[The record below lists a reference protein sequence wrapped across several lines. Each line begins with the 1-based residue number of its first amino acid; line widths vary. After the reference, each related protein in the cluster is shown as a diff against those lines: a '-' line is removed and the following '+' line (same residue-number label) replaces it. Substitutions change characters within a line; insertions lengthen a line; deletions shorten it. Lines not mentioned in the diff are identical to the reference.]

1 MDRFHLMSVYVA
13 VAEAQSFAGA
23 ARRLGLS
30 PPTVTRAI
38 AELEERLSV
47 RLLTRTTR
55 VVRVT
60 EAGAR
65 YLEDCRRILHDVKE
79 ADESAAGLA
88 ATPRG
93 QLNVTAPVL
102 FGRLF
107 VLPTLLDYL
116 DEYPEVNA
124 NAVLL
129 DRVVNLVDEGFDV
142 AVRIGDLPDSSLR
155 AVRVGQVRRVVCGSP
170 EYFAQHGRPVHPHDL
185 SRHRIVMASG
195 ISLQP
200 EWSFF
205 PQAEGKGVSYRVAP
219 RLVINVNDG
228 AVQAAA
234 AGWGVTR
241 LLSYQIAPQLERGE
255 LVTVLEEF
263 EAPPLPVHIVHREGR
278 RPAAKVRTFIDRLAE
293 RLRREAVLR

>member
-1 MDRFHLMSVYVA
+1 MDRFHLMTVFLA
-13 VAEAQSFAGA
+13 VAEEESFAGA

-30 PPTVTRAI
+30 PPAVTRAV
-38 AELEERLSV
+38 AELEERLGV

-60 EAGAR
+60 EAGAS
-65 YLEDCRRILHDVKE
+65 YLDDCRRILQDVKE

-88 ATPRG
+88 AMPRG

-116 DEYPEVNA
+116 AEYPEVNA
-124 NAVLL
+124 NAVFL

-142 AVRIGDLPDSSLR
+142 AVRIGELPDSTLR
-155 AVRVGQVRRVVCGSP
+155 AVRVGQVRRVVCGAPS
-170 EYFAQHGRPVHPHDL
+170 YFERHGWPQHPDDL
-185 SRHRIVMASG
+185 GQHRIVMASG

-200 EWSFF
+200 EWTFF
-205 PQAEGKGVSYRVAP
+205 SKTGEKGASYRLKP

-228 AVQAAA
+228 AAQAAA

-241 LLSYQIAPQLERGE
+241 LLSYQVTPQLERGE
-255 LVTVLEEF
+255 LVTVLEDF

-278 RPAAKVRTFIDRLAE
+278 RPAAKVRAFIDLLAG
-293 RLRREAVLR
+293 RLREEAVLR